1 MAKNGL
7 LVFFIAIIFVFVS
20 IVVVVV
26 FYNSLGK
33 DYVKSGGEIVENLEK
48 DLHDYLKEN
57 DAKERE
63 KISLKIKELI
73 SKEKEISSY
82 FISRFY
88 LARAIYLQSQAQY
101 DEAIKDLDIVIKAKG
116 IESEIAFINKAA
128 VYEKMGLKEDA
139 LLVYEDLI
147 NSTSL
152 GFLKVRALLSKAVLI
167 EEKDKDL
174 ALKVYEEIVKFPYEN
189 NLYINIANNKILE
202 LKQN

>member
-1 MAKNGL
+1 MAKNNL
-7 LVFFIAIIFVFVS
+7 LVFFIAVIFVFVS
-20 IVVVVV
+20 VIVV
-26 FYNSLGK
+26 FYNSLSK

-48 DLHDYLKEN
+48 DLNDYLKEN
-57 DAKERE
+57 DVKERE
-63 KISLKIKELI
+63 KISIRIKELI

-88 LARAIYLQSQAQY
+88 LARAVYSQSQAQY
-101 DEAIKDLDIVIKAKG
+101 DAAIKDLDIVIKAKG
-116 IESEIAFINKAA
+116 IEGEIAFISKAA

-147 NSTSL
+147 KSTSL
-152 GFLKVRALLSKAVLI
+152 DFLKVRALLSKAILI

-174 ALKVYEEIVKFPYEN
+174 AVKIYEEIVKFPYEN

>member
-1 MAKNGL
+1 MTKNNL

-20 IVVVVV
+20 VIVV

-33 DYVKSGGEIVENLEK
+33 DYVKIGGEIVENLEK
-48 DLHDYLKEN
+48 DLNDYLKEN
-57 DAKERE
+57 DTKERE
-63 KISLKIKELI
+63 KISLRIKELI

-88 LARAIYLQSQAQY
+88 LARAFYLQSQAQY
-101 DEAIKDLDIVIKAKG
+101 DKAIKDLDIVIKAKG

-139 LLVYEDLI
+139 LLVYEELI

-152 GFLKVRALLSKAVLI
+152 GFLKVRALLSKAILI

-174 ALKVYEEIVKFPYEN
+174 AVKVYEEIIKFPYEN

>member
-1 MAKNGL
+1 MTRNNF
-7 LVFFIAIIFVFVS
+7 LVLFIVIIFMFASV
-20 IVVVVV
+20 IVV

-48 DLHDYLKEN
+48 DLNNYLKEN
-57 DAKERE
+57 DTKERE
-63 KISLKIKELI
+63 KIFLRIKELI

-82 FISRFY
+82 FIPRFY
-88 LARAIYLQSQAQY
+88 LARAFYLQSQAQY

-139 LLVYEDLI
+139 LLVYENLI

-152 GFLKVRALLSKAVLI
+152 DFLKVRALLSKAILI

-174 ALKVYEEIVKFPYEN
+174 AVKVYEEIIKFPYEN

-202 LKQN
+202 LRQN

>member
-1 MAKNGL
+1 MAKNNL

-20 IVVVVV
+20 IIVV
-26 FYNSLGK
+26 FYNSLSK

-48 DLHDYLKEN
+48 DLNDYLKEN

-63 KISLKIKELI
+63 KISLRIKELI
-73 SKEKEISSY
+73 LKEKEISSY

-88 LARAIYLQSQAQY
+88 LAKAVYLQSQSQY

-116 IESEIAFINKAA
+116 IESEIAFINKATI
-128 VYEKMGLKEDA
+128 YEKMGLKEDA

-147 NSTSL
+147 KNTSL
-152 GFLKVRALLSKAVLI
+152 GFLKVRALLSKAILI

-174 ALKVYEEIVKFPYEN
+174 AVKVYEEIVKFPHEN

>member
-1 MAKNGL
+1 MAKNKL
-7 LVFFIAIIFVFVS
+7 LFFFIAIIFVFVS
-20 IVVVVV
+20 VIVV
-26 FYNSLGK
+26 FYNFLSK

-48 DLHDYLKEN
+48 DLNDYLKEN
-57 DAKERE
+57 DVKERE
-63 KISLKIKELI
+63 RIFLRIRELI

-88 LARAIYLQSQAQY
+88 LARAAYFQSQAQY
-101 DEAIKDLDIVIKAKG
+101 DEAIKNLDIVIKAKG
-116 IESEIAFINKAA
+116 IESDIAFLNKAV

-152 GFLKVRALLSKAVLI
+152 GFLKVRALLSKAILI

-174 ALKVYEEIVKFPYEN
+174 AVKVYEEIVKFPYEN

>member
-1 MAKNGL
+1 MAKNNL
-7 LVFFIAIIFVFVS
+7 LISFIAIIFVF
-20 IVVVVV
+20 ICIIAV

-48 DLHDYLKEN
+48 DLNDYLKEN
-57 DAKERE
+57 DNKERE
-63 KISLKIKELI
+63 TISLRIKELI
-73 SKEKEISSY
+73 SREKEISSY
-82 FISRFY
+82 FLSRFY
-88 LARAIYLQSQAQY
+88 LSRATYFQSQAQY
-101 DEAIKDLDIVIKAKG
+101 DDAIKDLDIVIKAKG
-116 IESEIAFINKAA
+116 IEREIAFINKAI

-147 NSTSL
+147 NNASL
-152 GFLKVRALLSKAVLI
+152 DFLKVRALLSKAILI
-167 EEKDKDL
+167 EEKNKDL